1 MSLWEE
7 LVHALDEWEF
17 ARGIWLE
24 APEPVR

>member
-1 MSLWEE
+1 MSISEE
-7 LVHALDEWEF
+7 LAHALDEWEF